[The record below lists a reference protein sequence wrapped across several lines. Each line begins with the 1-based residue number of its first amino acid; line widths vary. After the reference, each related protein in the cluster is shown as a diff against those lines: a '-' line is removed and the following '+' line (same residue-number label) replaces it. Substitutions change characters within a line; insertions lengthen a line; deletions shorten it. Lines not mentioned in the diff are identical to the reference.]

1 MFSPTST
8 TGTNTNPF
16 AAFLQGAQQWN
27 AEKQAKMAEQRC
39 EAMMENAMAGLFGGP
54 FQGGGMQP
62 QRRAPE
68 ERVCFHCGEKG
79 HMKWQCPKLKAQE
92 KEQWL
97 AEARA
102 SGLVKQE
109 ETSLPSSSTWTSTAR
124 SRSGVRA
131 SWAAGQRRH
140 AAKLRR
146 RRGRRP
152 SSRSRSRVST

>member
-1 MFSPTST
+1 
-8 TGTNTNPF
+8 
-16 AAFLQGAQQWN
+16 
-27 AEKQAKMAEQRC
+27 
-39 EAMMENAMAGLFGGP
+39 
-54 FQGGGMQP
+54 
-62 QRRAPE
+62 
-68 ERVCFHCGEKG
+68 
-79 HMKWQCPKLKAQE
+79 MKWQCPKLKAQE

-152 SSRSRSRVST
+152 SSRSRSRVSTQNEALCLPTRLREENSRIIKLDEMATLSQAGLLRLHNECVVR